1 LLKTDKVH
9 LVVEVGGRD
18 QEEMTVV
25 RSDGKTTWN
34 KFKLSAERNKKH
46 SQLLF
51 GKFNPKA
58 MGMNGK

>member
-1 LLKTDKVH
+1 
-9 LVVEVGGRD
+9 VVEVGGRD
-18 QEEMTVV
+18 QEETTVV